1 MASRAFLGGGDLYI
15 NRTDPT
21 TGLKLGRAGPFECG
35 KFEIKPNTELKEQ
48 TSRGKATYGQVIE
61 SVAIQKPADLTI
73 QLNELDKDGLT
84 LAFLGTNAAW
94 TQGSGSITDE
104 AITAVHDKWVSLS
117 KTNFAVAGFLV
128 KHTSGA
134 PTYVLGTDY
143 DVNYR
148 IGMVRIKST
157 GAILNAASVK
167 VSGTYSASAGT
178 RIAGAT
184 QAQVRA
190 EFLLDGVNFADNL
203 PCICTVWEA
212 VMAPD
217 TGFDFL
223 SDGFGNITLKGRLK
237 TPSGKTEP
245 FQVDLLT
252 S

>member
-15 NRTDPT
+15 NRVDPVS
-21 TGLKLGRAGPFECG
+21 GLKLGRAGPFECG

-48 TSRGKATYGQVIE
+48 VSRGKTTYGQVIE
-61 SVAIQKPADLTI
+61 SVAIQRPADLSVE
-73 QLNELDKDGLT
+73 LNELDKEGLT
-84 LAFLGTNAAW
+84 LALLGTNAAW
-94 TQGSGSITDE
+94 SQGGGTITAE
-104 AITAVHDKWVSLS
+104 AIVAVHDKWVSLS
-117 KTNFAVAGFLV
+117 KTNFAVAGFSV
-128 KHTSGA
+128 THASGT

-148 IGMVRIKST
+148 LGMVRIKST
-157 GAILNAASVK
+157 GAVLNGASVK
-167 VSGTYSASAGT
+167 VNGTYQASAGT
-178 RIAGAT
+178 RIAGGT

-190 EFLLDGVNFADNL
+190 EFVLDGVNFADNL

-223 SDGFGNITLKGRLK
+223 ADGFGKITLKGRLK
-237 TPSGKTEP
+237 TPVGKTEP